1 MTGSWGT
8 ELWDGYD
15 PVTRHIK
22 SGLVFVDE
30 NVSAFVKE
38 RAVIESEYANKLRR
52 LVRKFTPKGM
62 VLNTVGFLSAKHH
75 AETLFRSI
83 LCFGYAMRTRSSSR

>member
-62 VLNTVGFLSAKHH
+62 VLNTVRFLS

-83 LCFGYAMRTRSSSR
+83 CFGYAMRTRSSSR

>member
-62 VLNTVGFLSAKHH
+62 VLNTVRFLSS
-75 AETLFRSI
+75 TLKPSFAAYV
-83 LCFGYAMRTRSSSR
+83 LAMP